1 MVQPPRALKE
11 PLFGMT
17 QMAWAALQG
26 LVLLGGVLGL
36 YFWVVS
42 TGIPETTARS
52 MGYVCLVTGNVTL
65 ALVDGYEPSIGPFD
79 RRHRLL
85 WIVALLVTSTLAAIL
100 YVPWLGAIFKMAPLG
115 GEDLSLA
122 LGVAFLAGGW
132 SVVVRIVAKRLVLQS
147 ET

>member
-1 MVQPPRALKE
+1 
-11 PLFGMT
+11 
-17 QMAWAALQG
+17 
-26 LVLLGGVLGL
+26 
-36 YFWVVS
+36 
-42 TGIPETTARS
+42 
-52 MGYVCLVTGNVTL
+52 
-65 ALVDGYEPSIGPFD
+65 
-79 RRHRLL
+79 
-85 WIVALLVTSTLAAIL
+85 LAAIL